1 MEGSYFKVGTNT
13 QDLVEMDKCVVCV
26 YVGGIIMVFE

>member
-1 MEGSYFKVGTNT
+1 MKGSYFKVGTNS

-26 YVGGIIMVFE
+26 CVGGHYYGF